1 MIILNPIPLLLDYK
15 LETSET
21 CEYICFTQMHMC
33 TPVAV
38 LLVQGVV
45 QFFWL
50 ASTVMEVRPPFWI
63 VAAPSLQITIPT
75 VRMQEFSVTKVPTQV
90 RLMVYTT

>member
-1 MIILNPIPLLLDYK
+1 
-15 LETSET
+15 
-21 CEYICFTQMHMC
+21 MHMY

-50 ASTVMEVRPPFWI
+50 ASTVMEVRPLFWI
-63 VAAPSLQITIPT
+63 VAAPSLHITIPT

-90 RLMVYTT
+90 TLTLYLLNQTASGSRKACTKY